1 MFRNRQFFYI
11 FVANAVYG
19 NDYIFNSSKNQGLV
33 HAFLTFLWIG
43 SIYGI
48 SPRCDFH
55 FNCFVVNAT
64 WAMYIEISRIL
75 IYLLTFRSLLNPHI
89 TNKKFK
95 IWGTK
100 VITFISF
107 QQWMNVTN
115 VHVRFSGLYR
125 KFDYIDT
132 RWVKYWC
139 FCNFFSF
146 LFFFFWWFCCTI
158 KWYPDVAQ
166 DPEIFL
172 FSGGV
177 EGDQCHEMV

>member
-1 MFRNRQFFYI
+1 MFRNRQCFYI
-11 FVANAVYG
+11 FVSNAVYG
-19 NDYIFNSSKNQGLV
+19 NYYIFNSSKNQGLV

-100 VITFISF
+100 VITFYFVPAMDECYKRSR
-107 QQWMNVTN
+107 QVLWSLPKVW
-115 VHVRFSGLYR
+115 LYR
-125 KFDYIDT
+125 HKMGKILM
-132 RWVKYWC
+132 
-139 FCNFFSF
+139 F
-146 LFFFFWWFCCTI
+146 L
-158 KWYPDVAQ
+158 
-166 DPEIFL
+166 
-172 FSGGV
+172 
-177 EGDQCHEMV
+177 